1 MYVHIHET
9 IFASGVVHINIKF
22 YHRLFIGIEA
32 TSPSIVFLIRV
43 SIQTSYFICPKQ
55 LNNNFTSNRM
65 KIRTPLSLHRHSRMQ
80 LLCVDATDCISSLGS
95 PGWNKHKKWNYC
107 YCPYSGWLCSKRW
120 WSIGELIKWRF
131 FMTRLRFLFI
141 YSTYLCLSS
150 EKVSWG
156 LPRYDMRICWH
167 IVLRQQIRR
176 TINGRPMRTVTIS
189 CSPRCHS

>member
-1 MYVHIHET
+1 MQTINTSPLKRSRLYQPHCTYHSCGSGCGRIGTPTQTLPSHRLMYVHIHET

-95 PGWNKHKKWNYC
+95 PGWNKHKK
-107 YCPYSGWLCSKRW
+107 
-120 WSIGELIKWRF
+120 
-131 FMTRLRFLFI
+131 
-141 YSTYLCLSS
+141 
-150 EKVSWG
+150 
-156 LPRYDMRICWH
+156 
-167 IVLRQQIRR
+167 
-176 TINGRPMRTVTIS
+176 
-189 CSPRCHS
+189 